1 MIEETAG
8 CFTPRS
14 HSTPKYPVFDMP
26 FSEEYA
32 FRPADFSGVTG
43 LLPIPNLV
51 MFPHVMHPVH
61 VSEPRY
67 QVLLDDV
74 LGDNRL
80 VTLAVLAPGWEADY
94 PEHPTLRPYA
104 CLGKVVVSRQ
114 LEDGT
119 HDLLVVGLERVRLLG
134 EVAPRKPYREATA
147 MIREDVYPP
156 NQVEQIGSL
165 KRELLEQWSCLLSRR
180 PQARD
185 QLAQLF
191 NSSLSLGTI
200 TDVLGYLLDLRLL
213 DKEAL
218 LAEVN
223 VHRRVEM
230 LLAHLRTAAREGGCG
245 TRAFLEFPPEFS
257 TN

>member
-1 MIEETAG
+1 
-8 CFTPRS
+8 
-14 HSTPKYPVFDMP
+14 MP
-26 FSEEYA
+26 SSEEYS
-32 FRPADFSGVTG
+32 FRPADFSGVTS

-61 VSEPRY
+61 VSEPRH
-67 QVLLDDV
+67 QTLLNDV

-80 VTLAVLAPGWEADY
+80 ITLAVLAPGWETDY
-94 PEHPTLRPYA
+94 HERPTLRPYA

-134 EVAPRKPYREATA
+134 EVAPRKAYREATA

-156 NQVEQIGSL
+156 NQVEQNGML
-165 KRELLEQWSCLLSRR
+165 KRELLEQWSSLFPQR
-180 PQARD
+180 PQARNH
-185 QLAQLF
+185 LAQLF

-200 TDVLGYLLDLRLL
+200 TDVLGYLLELRLS

-230 LLAHLRTAAREGGCG
+230 LLAHLADTTREGGCG
-245 TRAFLEFPPEFS
+245 TPTFLEFPPGFS
-257 TN
+257 SN